1 MILPEPPEPKY
12 WKALVPA
19 LLVAI
24 PVALFFHAVIRGSP
38 LWLWLGLG
46 IVFAMAGAY
55 SMHRKA
61 RYDAASQWEMNF
73 SRIDRATYIPPN
85 VRIRDK

>member
-24 PVALFFHAVIRGSP
+24 PVALFFHAVIRDSP
-38 LWLWLGLG
+38 LWLWLVLG
-46 IVFAMAGAY
+46 IGFAMAGAY

-61 RYDAASQWEMNF
+61 RYDAAAHWEMNF
-73 SRIDRATYIPPN
+73 SQIDRATYIPPN
-85 VRIRDK
+85 VSIRDK

>member
-1 MILPEPPEPKY
+1 VILPEPPEPKY

-19 LLVAI
+19 LIVAI

-38 LWLWLGLG
+38 LWLWLALG
-46 IVFAMAGAY
+46 IAFAMAGAY
-55 SMHRKA
+55 SM
-61 RYDAASQWEMNF
+61 QMNF
-73 SRIDRATYIPPN
+73 SHIDRATSVPPN